1 MLNKIAIKLVKWLMT
16 RDLTLDQRNSLVI
29 NILDNLGA
37 LPIYDIIDV
46 SNTGQILID
55 GRELDIEKAR
65 ILREGAKIVIDNPAF
80 KITNERVLYQAV
92 TMGVHNVENPS
103 QMLFARAA
111 IWYGQRMNEILR
123 TLAGTD
129 E

>member
-111 IWYGQRMNEILR
+111 IW
-123 TLAGTD
+123 
-129 E
+129 